1 MLSSKSHPSRT
12 VRRGLVGLG
21 VVGVGAALTM
31 AAAPQAH
38 AADGL
43 TFSCKATVFGTT
55 MDQGT
60 WTAVV
65 TTDAPDSVKVNE
77 KMSAPKIT
85 AKVTT
90 STSAADTLR
99 TLGITSVDGSSKA
112 DYTVSGAVVNPGTRT
127 GDLTIG
133 STKVPSS
140 GGLSTT
146 ATGSGQPDT
155 AGADTGQIKVS
166 VGNFTADIQTYQGD
180 TKSLVIPVKCT
191 LDSGQDPV
199 IKTIQV
205 TPDVMTGSGTDT
217 RTTNLLTAGGIGIA
231 VLGVAAAG
239 GAVSFGRKRH
249 QN

>member
-1 MLSSKSHPSRT
+1 MLSSKSHSSRT
-12 VRRGLVGLG
+12 VKRGLVGLG

-31 AAAPQAH
+31 AAAPSAH

-43 TFSCKATVFGTT
+43 TFSCEATVFGTT

-77 KMSAPKIT
+77 KMAAPKIT

-99 TLGITSVDGSSKA
+99 SLNITSVDGTSTAGYS
-112 DYTVSGAVVNPGTRT
+112 VSGAVVKPGDRT
-127 GDLTIG
+127 GDLTINP
-133 STKVPSS
+133 TDVPDS
-140 GGLSTT
+140 GGLTTT
-146 ATGSGQPDT
+146 ATGTGEADT
-155 AGADTGQIKVS
+155 AGPDTGQIKVS
-166 VGNFTADIQTYQGD
+166 VGDFTADIQTYQGD
-180 TKSLVIPVKCT
+180 NKSLVIPVKCT

-217 RTTNLLTAGGIGIA
+217 RTTNLLTAGGIGVA

-239 GAVSFGRKRH
+239 GAFTFGRKRH